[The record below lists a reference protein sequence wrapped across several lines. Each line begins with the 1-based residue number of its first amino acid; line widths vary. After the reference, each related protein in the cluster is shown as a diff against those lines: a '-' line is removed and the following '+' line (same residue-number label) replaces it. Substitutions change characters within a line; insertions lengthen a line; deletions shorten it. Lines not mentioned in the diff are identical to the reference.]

1 MRRWYRLGLLAG
13 IGLLG
18 GSLQGQPPNPV
29 HWSVQGPARPQAAGA
44 TFSVT
49 LTAQIEPGWH
59 LYALEEPEGGPM
71 ATQIGLSQNDVL
83 KLLDVREP
91 EPRMEPYPSL
101 RELTGIFEKAV
112 SFTLRVR
119 APVKAVPRGSVSSI
133 LVRYQSCNEQVC
145 LPPHTE
151 TLPLPLDG
159 VIPEN

>member
-1 MRRWYRLGLLAG
+1 MGLLSA
-13 IGLLG
+13 
-18 GSLQGQPPNPV
+18 SLRGQPPNPV
-29 HWSVQGPARPQAAGA
+29 HWSVQGPARPVAAGA

-91 EPRMEPYPSL
+91 EPRMEPYPAL
-101 RELTGIFEKAV
+101 RELTGIFEKTAG
-112 SFTLRVR
+112 FTLRVR
-119 APVKAVPRGSVSSI
+119 APGKAVPRGSVSYI
-133 LVRYQSCNEQVC
+133 LVRYQSCNDQVC

-151 TLPLPLDG
+151 TLTLPLDG
-159 VIPEN
+159 VLP